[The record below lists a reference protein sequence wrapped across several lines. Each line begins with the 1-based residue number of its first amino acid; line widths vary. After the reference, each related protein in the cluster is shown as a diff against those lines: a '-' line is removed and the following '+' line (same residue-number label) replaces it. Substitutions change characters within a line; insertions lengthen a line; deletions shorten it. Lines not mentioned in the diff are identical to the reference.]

1 MLEPKLMQRDLFSQ
15 PFDILTSFD
24 SAIRHAIKTKLIG
37 TGIALQDCRA
47 RQPVRS
53 CYSFAGQSQD
63 ELFKWIC
70 ILTTC
75 NQSINA
81 GILLKIDQL
90 MLGIFHYLRQWLEQ
104 PATLCTTEAG
114 TVKWKWPG
122 ALSTIQDDPRL
133 QLRLPSVTLHLNP
146 TGITDKYT
154 YIYNIYTHVYIYIH
168 YIVHIYICIC
178 VYLLLLS
185 LLLFITIIV
194 ILIIIF
200 IYIYTYI

>member
-1 MLEPKLMQRDLFSQ
+1 MELTWKSAGWHHDLAMHPSVAKTLTRFSFLPKHLTHDMLEPKLMQRDLFSQ

-146 TGITDKYT
+146 TGITDKY
-154 YIYNIYTHVYIYIH
+154 IYI
-168 YIVHIYICIC
+168 
-178 VYLLLLS
+178 
-185 LLLFITIIV
+185 
-194 ILIIIF
+194 
-200 IYIYTYI
+200 